1 MEEKI
6 VLIILVMF
14 LLGIIL
20 GFIGAGSRFCHC
32 TFNYTVS
39 RTDSYGFRHL
49 PRRNGFH
56 KFIGGF
62 QPLP

>member
-20 GFIGAGSRFCHC
+20 GFIGAGEPVLSLHF
-32 TFNYTVS
+32 
-39 RTDSYGFRHL
+39 
-49 PRRNGFH
+49 
-56 KFIGGF
+56 
-62 QPLP
+62 